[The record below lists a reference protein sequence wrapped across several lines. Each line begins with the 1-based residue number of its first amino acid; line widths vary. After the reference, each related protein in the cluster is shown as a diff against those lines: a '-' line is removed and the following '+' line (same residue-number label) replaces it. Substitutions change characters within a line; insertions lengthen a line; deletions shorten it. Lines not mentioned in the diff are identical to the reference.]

1 MKRTLPFA
9 LAIAFVCAPV
19 FLAGPAFSAEPER
32 AAASQETKAEVPELT
47 EFHEVIYQLWHEA
60 WPKKDLAALS
70 ALLPGIEAGA
80 AKVEK
85 AALPGILRDKKPAWD
100 ANVKLLGEIVIQ
112 YREAVAKKELQPIL
126 DAGEALHR
134 QYEVLVR
141 TIRPALKE
149 LDAFHQV
156 LYALYH
162 HDLQAWALPKI
173 QADARELKEKMLALN
188 KATLPQ
194 RMAAKQADFDGKR
207 KDLDSAV
214 NEFAALA
221 EAGKDEKAIR
231 AAAEAVH
238 AKYVALDQVF

>member
-1 MKRTLPFA
+1 MKRTSLVA
-9 LAIAFVCAPV
+9 LAIALACASV
-19 FLAGPAFSAEPER
+19 LLAGPAFGADPEP

-47 EFHEVIYQLWHEA
+47 EFHEVIYQLWHDA

-70 ALLPGIEAGA
+70 SLLPGIEAGA

-85 AALPGILRDKKPAWD
+85 AVLPGILRDKKPAWD
-100 ANVKLLGEIVIQ
+100 ANVKQLAEIVTQ
-112 YREAVAKKELQPIL
+112 YRAAVAKKELQPVL

-156 LYALYH
+156 LYVLYH

-188 KATLPQ
+188 KAALPQ

-221 EAGKDEKAIR
+221 GAGKDEKAIR

>member
-1 MKRTLPFA
+1 MKKTLPVA
-9 LAIAFVCAPV
+9 LAIAFVCALV
-19 FLAGPAFSAEPER
+19 FLAAPARCGEPEK

-47 EFHEVIYQLWHEA
+47 EFHEVIYQLWHDA

-85 AALPGILRDKKPAWD
+85 AVLPGILRDKKPAWD
-100 ANVKLLGEIVIQ
+100 TNVKLLAEIVAQ
-112 YREAVAKKELQPIL
+112 YRTAVEKKDLQPIL
-126 DAGEALHR
+126 DAGEVLHR

-173 QADARELKEKMLALN
+173 QADARELKEKMIALN

-194 RMAAKQADFDGKR
+194 RMAPKQAAFDEKR

-214 NEFAALA
+214 NGFGALA
-221 EAGKDEKAIR
+221 EAGQDEKTIR